1 MKYTLDITPVSWKSS
16 FILAVTWKK
25 IMLKHK
31 LFWEVMK
38 IFQQCISFTN
48 IGGMIMKS
56 IVHIYVIS
64 ICNNSCWAFFIFQV
78 IVTTQPVNLTP
89 ISGIL
94 GVNKSI
100 LIQKQGFSKF
110 RLDESGFLQYRI
122 WIFQIF

>member
-1 MKYTLDITPVSWKSS
+1 
-16 FILAVTWKK
+16 
-25 IMLKHK
+25 
-31 LFWEVMK
+31 
-38 IFQQCISFTN
+38 
-48 IGGMIMKS
+48 MIVKS

-64 ICNNSCWAFFIFQV
+64 ICNNSCRAFFVFQV